1 MKIDVSNVTH
11 EEAKRR
17 LAELRRELQR
27 HSYLYYVLNKPE
39 ISDYEYD
46 RMFQELL
53 ALEAK
58 FPDLVTPDS
67 PSQRV
72 GAEPAK
78 EFKTVYHKIP
88 MLSLG
93 NAFDENDLIAFDKRV
108 KKEANVDSVEYV
120 TELKMDGLAVSIR
133 YEKGIL
139 VLGAT
144 RGDGIRG
151 EDVTANVKTIRN
163 VPLKLLGN
171 DIPEVIE
178 VRGEVIMFKKD
189 FEELNK
195 ERERKGEPLFANPR
209 NAAAGSLRQLD
220 PKITAQ
226 RKLHMIA
233 YGIGEV
239 VGKTFKKHFE
249 VLKYLE
255 KIGFKI
261 SPEAAVCPD
270 IQEAIRR
277 CKYYTAHRNDYPFAA
292 DGVVI
297 KVNDLALQKKLGATS
312 HEPRWAIAFKFP
324 PEEAETIVRD
334 IIVQVGRTGKLT
346 PVAIFDPVE
355 LEGSIVSRATLHNE
369 DQIRRLGIRI
379 GDHIIVRKAGSVI
392 PEVVRVV
399 KEKRTGNEKPFKMP
413 DRCPVCGGPVVRLPG
428 EAATRCINASCPAQV
443 KERIVHFVSREAM
456 DIDSLGEKI
465 IDQLVEKGLIKDY
478 ADLYYLKKEDLLK
491 LERMGP
497 VLAEKIIRNIQNSKN
512 RPLENLIYA
521 LGIFQVGKHTAELL
535 AKKFRSLDALMNA
548 SMEEIASIEG
558 IGPVTAKSIK
568 DFFSSE
574 QNRKVIEKL
583 KKAGVNMKS
592 KEEEKQ
598 NLPLKGYKIVFTG
611 ALKSMTR
618 SEAKELVKKLGAETP
633 DSVSKKTTLVVV
645 GEDPGSKYEKALK
658 LGIKTITEEE
668 FLDMIRRF
676 ENDRT

>member
-1 MKIDVSNVTH
+1 MKIDVSRVTR
-11 EEAKRR
+11 EEAKKR
-17 LAELRRELQR
+17 LAELRKELHR

-93 NAFDENDLIAFDKRV
+93 NAFDDNDLIAFDKRV
-108 KKEANVDSVEYV
+108 KREANVDSVEYV
-120 TELKMDGLAVSIR
+120 TELKMDGLAVSVR
-133 YEKGIL
+133 YENGIL
-139 VLGAT
+139 TLGAT

-151 EDVTANVKTIRN
+151 EDVTANVRTIRN
-163 VPLKLLGN
+163 VPLKLFGD

-195 ERERKGEPLFANPR
+195 ERASKGEPLFANPR

-239 VGKTFKKHFE
+239 IGKTFEKHFE
-249 VLKYLE
+249 ILKYLE

-270 IQEAIRR
+270 IEEAIRR
-277 CKYYTAHRNDYPFAA
+277 CKYYTAHRNEYPFAA

-297 KVNDLALQKKLGATS
+297 KVNDLKLQEKLGATS

-324 PEEAETIVRD
+324 PEEAETIARD

-355 LEGSIVSRATLHNE
+355 LEGSVVSRATLHNE
-369 DQIRRLGIRI
+369 DQIKRLDIRI

-392 PEVVRVV
+392 PEVVKVL
-399 KEKRTGNEKPFKMP
+399 KEKRTGKEKPFTMP

-465 IDQLVEKGLIKDY
+465 INQLVEKGLIKDY

-491 LERMGP
+491 LDRMGP
-497 VLAEKIIRNIQNSKN
+497 ILADKIIRNIQNSKN
-512 RPLENLIYA
+512 RPLANLIYA

-535 AKKFRSLDALMNA
+535 AKKFHSIDALMNA
-548 SMEEIASIEG
+548 TEEEIASIEG
-558 IGPVTAKSIK
+558 IGPITAKSIK
-568 DFFSSE
+568 DFFASE
-574 QNRKVIEKL
+574 QNKKVIEKL
-583 KKAGVNMKS
+583 KAAGVNMES
-592 KEEEKQ
+592 KEETKEE

-668 FLDMIRRF
+668 FLKMIGRLK
-676 ENDRT
+676 ND

>member
-1 MKIDVSNVTH
+1 MKIDVSNVTR
-11 EEAKRR
+11 EEAKKR
-17 LAELRRELQR
+17 LAELRKELHR

-53 ALEAK
+53 ALERK

-93 NAFDENDLIAFDKRV
+93 NAFDEEDLIAFDKRV
-108 KKEANVDSVEYV
+108 KKEAGVDSVEYV
-120 TELKMDGLAVSIR
+120 TELKMDGLAVSVR
-133 YEKGIL
+133 YENGIL

-163 VPLKLLGN
+163 VPLRLYGD

-239 VGKTFKKHFE
+239 IGRTFEKHFE
-249 VLKYLE
+249 ILKYLE
-255 KIGFKI
+255 KIGFSI

-297 KVNDLALQKKLGATS
+297 KVNDLKLQKKLGATS

-324 PEEAETIVRD
+324 PEEAETVVRD

-369 DQIRRLGIRI
+369 DQIKRLDIRI

-392 PEVVRVV
+392 PEVVRVL

-413 DRCPVCGGPVVRLPG
+413 DKCPVCGGPVVRLPG

-465 IDQLVEKGLIKDY
+465 IDQLVDKGLIKDY
-478 ADLYYLKKEDLLK
+478 ADLYYLTKEDLLK

-535 AKKFRSLDALMNA
+535 AKKFKSLDALMNA
-548 SMEEIASIEG
+548 SEEEIASIEG

-568 DFFSSE
+568 NFFASE
-574 QNRKVIEKL
+574 HNRKVIEKL
-583 KKAGVNMKS
+583 KKAGVNMES
-592 KEEEKQ
+592 REEENEE

-618 SEAKELVKKLGAETP
+618 SKAKELVRRLGAETP

-676 ENDRT
+676 EK

>member
-1 MKIDVSNVTH
+1 MKIDVSNVTR
-11 EEAKRR
+11 EEAKKR
-17 LAELRRELQR
+17 LEELRQILRH
-27 HSYLYYVLNKPE
+27 HSYLYYILNKPE

-46 RMFQELL
+46 KLFQELL
-53 ALEAK
+53 ALERK

-67 PSQRV
+67 PSRRV
-72 GAEPAK
+72 GAPPLK

-93 NAFDENDLIAFDKRV
+93 NAFDDEDLIEFDKRV
-108 KKEANVDSVEYV
+108 KREAGVENIEYV
-120 TELKMDGLAVSIR
+120 TELKMDGLAVSVR
-133 YEKGIL
+133 YENGIL
-139 VLGAT
+139 VQGAT

-151 EDVTANVKTIRN
+151 EDVTHNVKTIRN
-163 VPLKLLGN
+163 VPLKLFGEE
-171 DIPEVIE
+171 IPEVIE

-195 ERERKGEPLFANPR
+195 ERERKGEPPFANPR

-220 PKITAQ
+220 SHVTAQ

-239 VGKTFKKHFE
+239 KGKEFKKHFE
-249 VLKYLE
+249 ILKFLE
-255 KIGFKI
+255 KIGFRI

-270 IQEAIRR
+270 IQEAIKR
-277 CKYYTAHRNDYPFAA
+277 CKYYTAHRDEYPFGA

-297 KVNDLALQKKLGATS
+297 KVNDLSLQEKLGTTS

-324 PEEAETIVRD
+324 PEEAETVVRD
-334 IIVQVGRTGKLT
+334 ITVQVGRTGKLT

-355 LEGSIVSRATLHNE
+355 LEGSTVSRATLHNE
-369 DQIRRLGIRI
+369 DQIKKLDIKV
-379 GDHIIVRKAGSVI
+379 GDHVIVRKAGSVI

-399 KEKRTGNEKPFKMP
+399 KEKRTGKEIPFKMP
-413 DRCPVCGGPVVRLPG
+413 DKCPVCGGPVVRLPG

-456 DIDSLGEKI
+456 DIDALGGKI
-465 IDQLVEKGLIKDY
+465 IYQMVDKGLIKDY
-478 ADLYYLKKEDLLK
+478 ADLYYLKKKDLLK

-497 VLAEKIIRNIQNSKN
+497 VLAEKIINNIQGSKN

-535 AKKFRSLDALMNA
+535 ANKFKSLEALMSA
-548 SMEEIASIEG
+548 GEEEIALIEG
-558 IGPVTAKSIK
+558 IGPITAKSIK

-574 QNRKVIEKL
+574 QNKKVIEKL
-583 KKAGVNMKS
+583 RKAGVKTE
-592 KEEEKQ
+592 KEKEGEEPE
-598 NLPLKGYKIVFTG
+598 NLPLKGEKIVFTG
-611 ALKSMTR
+611 ALKSMSRT
-618 SEAKELVKKLGAETP
+618 EAKKTVRSLGADTP
-633 DSVSKKTTLVVV
+633 DTVSKKTTLVVA
-645 GEDPGSKYEKALK
+645 GEDPGSKYEKAQK
-658 LGIKTITEEE
+658 LGIKIIGEKE
-668 FLDMIRRF
+668 FIDILRRYKK
-676 ENDRT
+676 

>member
-1 MKIDVSNVTH
+1 MKIDVSNVTR
-11 EEAKRR
+11 EEAKKR
-17 LAELRRELQR
+17 LAELRKKLHR

-46 RMFQELL
+46 RMFRELL
-53 ALEAK
+53 ALERK

-93 NAFDENDLIAFDKRV
+93 NAFDEEDLIAFDKRV
-108 KKEANVDSVEYV
+108 KKEAGVNSVEYV
-120 TELKMDGLAVSIR
+120 TELKMDGLAVSVR

-163 VPLKLLGN
+163 VPLRLYGD

-195 ERERKGEPLFANPR
+195 EREKKGEPLFANPR

-220 PKITAQ
+220 SKITAQ

-239 VGKTFKKHFE
+239 IGKTFEKHFE
-249 VLKYLE
+249 ILNYLK
-255 KIGFKI
+255 KIGFAI

-297 KVNDLALQKKLGATS
+297 KVNDLKLQEKLGATS

-369 DQIRRLGIRI
+369 DQIKRLDIRI

-392 PEVVRVV
+392 PEVVRVL

-465 IDQLVEKGLIKDY
+465 VDQLVDKGLIKDY
-478 ADLYYLKKEDLLK
+478 ADLYYLTKEDLLK

-497 VLAEKIIRNIQNSKN
+497 VLAEKIIGNIQNSKN

-535 AKKFRSLDALMNA
+535 AKKFKSLDALMNA
-548 SMEEIASIEG
+548 SEEEIASIEG

-568 DFFSSE
+568 DFFASE
-574 QNRKVIEKL
+574 RNRKVIEKL
-583 KKAGVNMKS
+583 KKAGVNTES
-592 KEEEKQ
+592 KAEENEE

-618 SEAKELVKKLGAETP
+618 SEAKELVRKLGAETP

-668 FLDMIRRF
+668 FLDIIGRF
-676 ENDRT
+676 EK

>member
-1 MKIDVSNVTH
+1 MKIDVSRVTR
-11 EEAKRR
+11 EEAKKR
-17 LAELRRELQR
+17 LAELRKELHR

-93 NAFDENDLIAFDKRV
+93 NAFDDNDLIAFDKRV
-108 KKEANVDSVEYV
+108 KREVNVDSVEYV
-120 TELKMDGLAVSIR
+120 TELKMDGLAVSVR
-133 YEKGIL
+133 YENGIL
-139 VLGAT
+139 TLGAT

-151 EDVTANVKTIRN
+151 EDVTANVRTIRN
-163 VPLKLLGN
+163 VPLKLFGD

-195 ERERKGEPLFANPR
+195 ERASKGEPLFANPR

-239 VGKTFKKHFE
+239 IGKTFEKHFE
-249 VLKYLE
+249 ILKYLE

-270 IQEAIRR
+270 IEEAIRR
-277 CKYYTAHRNDYPFAA
+277 CKYYTAHRNEYPFAA

-297 KVNDLALQKKLGATS
+297 KVNDLKLQEKLGATS

-355 LEGSIVSRATLHNE
+355 LEGSVVSRATLHNE
-369 DQIRRLGIRI
+369 DQIKRLDIRI

-392 PEVVRVV
+392 PEVVKVL
-399 KEKRTGNEKPFKMP
+399 KEKRTGKEKPFTMP

-465 IDQLVEKGLIKDY
+465 INQLVEKGLIKDY

-491 LERMGP
+491 LDRMGP
-497 VLAEKIIRNIQNSKN
+497 ILADKIIRNIQNSKN
-512 RPLENLIYA
+512 RPLANLIYA

-535 AKKFRSLDALMNA
+535 AKKFHSIDALMNA
-548 SMEEIASIEG
+548 TEEEIASIEG
-558 IGPVTAKSIK
+558 IGPITAKSIK
-568 DFFSSE
+568 DFFASE
-574 QNRKVIEKL
+574 QNKKVIEKL
-583 KKAGVNMKS
+583 KAAGVNMES
-592 KEEEKQ
+592 KEETKEE

-668 FLDMIRRF
+668 FLKMIGRLK
-676 ENDRT
+676 ND